1 MTIIGMLHHRLDPKT
16 VLKSY
21 AYAAVA
27 KAEGVDFFYFTPRK
41 VNFDNRTINGKVLE
55 DGQWQERVMPFPDVI
70 YNAGSPEK
78 LSVSKDIINK
88 LKREIP
94 FTTHSIGN
102 KWNVMERLKE
112 AKEFE
117 KYIIPTEIVKN
128 IDVFHSYIAHH
139 KKIVFKP
146 IDGRKGK
153 GIYFII
159 KIGDTFEVR
168 QNSDNRMYSKPQ
180 LNALVNELLATGTFI
195 MQPYIQSKMKSGQVY
210 DFRLHVQKNGEGKW
224 VVTTVYPR
232 IAPHGS
238 IIPNINNG
246 GYTNY
251 LDPFLEQEFQEEAYN
266 IRRMLEHFSLS
277 LARHLDDIQMTKFG
291 EVIDEIGIDVGLD
304 AQQRI
309 WVYEVNWRPGCPPA
323 FYLELD
329 VVIHSIRYAKYLAE
343 NKPHVKKARV
353 KQKPNLVD
361 SKPKQVEPKPTIVEP
376 IPKPVE
382 QKPTYGA
389 AKTEKPIIAITG
401 SAGKTTSKA
410 FLGSILSKKW
420 NVFESKDYWNTTEHT
435 KKHAEEIN
443 DSHQAVVL
451 EYGMAY
457 PGIITNHCSIIQPN
471 ISIVTNIGLAHVGNF
486 DGDVRLV
493 AKAKSELIQG
503 MDQQG
508 LLILNKDDEN
518 SKYLLTDQF
527 KGKILTTGV
536 KTDADYRA
544 YDIQYKENGM
554 SFKMKLQGQEIQLF
568 IPILGE
574 HHVYN
579 ALNAIAVADYLGF
592 TPQDI
597 KAGLHFK
604 KPPRRL
610 TVYNCRE
617 NITVIDDTVHSHP
630 QGVRA
635 ALEVLTN
642 VGKKRRIAII
652 GQMRELG
659 DLREEEY
666 RKLGEHIADQS
677 IDLLITYG
685 FRTEEIGAAA
695 KAKGMKQENIYH
707 YTNKDQLHA
716 LLEKLVKPDD
726 TILVKGA
733 SKTNMFETVKFL
745 DDTFKE

>member
-1 MTIIGMLHHRLDPKT
+1 MTIIGMLHHRLDPTT

-21 AYAAVA
+21 AFAAVA
-27 KAEGVDFFYFTPRK
+27 KAEGATFFYFTPKSVDFAKRSIRAK
-41 VNFDNRTINGKVLE
+41 VYE
-55 DGQWQERVMPFPDVI
+55 DGQWQEKTMPFPDVI

-78 LSVSKDIINK
+78 LSVSKEIIDR
-88 LKREIP
+88 LKEEIP

-102 KWNVMERLKE
+102 KWNVMKRLQE

-117 KYIIPTEIVKN
+117 QYLIPSEIVK
-128 IDVFHSYIAHH
+128 DADLFHKFVNYY
-139 KKIVFKP
+139 KRVVFKP

-153 GIYFII
+153 GIYFIM
-159 KIGDTFEVR
+159 KAGAKYFEVR
-168 QNSDNRMYSKPQ
+168 KDSITTTYTKPQ
-180 LNALVNELLATGTFI
+180 LDALIKEQLASGTFI
-195 MQPYIQSKMKSGQVY
+195 MQPYIQSVTRSGQVY

-232 IAPHGS
+232 IAPNGS

-251 LDPFLEQEFQEEAYN
+251 LDPFLEQEFKEEAYN

-277 LARHLDDIQMTKFG
+277 LAHHLDEIQMAKFG

-304 AQQRI
+304 QNQKI
-309 WVYEVNWRPGCPPA
+309 WMYEVNWRPGCPPA

-329 VVIHSIRYAKYLAE
+329 VVIHSIRYAMYLAK
-343 NKPHVKKARV
+343 N
-353 KQKPNLVD
+353 QKPLKKKIVQQK
-361 SKPKQVEPKPTIVEP
+361 SKQVETK
-376 IPKPVE
+376 KSL
-382 QKPTYGA
+382 
-389 AKTEKPIIAITG
+389 PIIAITG
-401 SAGKTTSKA
+401 SAGKTTTKA
-410 FLGSILSKKW
+410 FVGSILSKKW

-435 KKHAEEIN
+435 KKHKEEIN
-443 DSHQAVVL
+443 DTHQAVVL

-486 DGDVRLV
+486 DGDVRGV
-493 AKAKSELIQG
+493 AKAKSELIHG

-508 LLILNKDDEN
+508 LLIVNQDDDN
-518 SKYLLTDQF
+518 SRYLETQQF
-527 KGKILTTGV
+527 KGKIITVGI
-536 KTDADYRA
+536 KKEADYRA
-544 YDIQYKENGM
+544 YDLQYKDVGM
-554 SFKMKLQGQEIQLF
+554 SFKMKLHGQEIDLY

-579 ALNAIAVADYLGF
+579 ALNAVAVADLLGF
-592 TPQDI
+592 SPLDI
-597 KAGLHFK
+597 QAGLNFK

-610 TVYNCRE
+610 TIYNCRDD
-617 NITVIDDTVHSHP
+617 ITVIDDTVHSHP

-635 ALEVLTN
+635 ALDVLTN
-642 VGKKRRIAII
+642 IATNRKVAII

-659 DLREEEY
+659 VLREEEY
-666 RKLGEHIADQS
+666 RKVGEYVHEIG
-677 IDLLITYG
+677 IDEFITYG
-685 FRTEEIGAAA
+685 FRTDEMSNAAI
-695 KAKGMKQENIYH
+695 AKGMDPARVHHFI
-707 YTNKDQLHA
+707 NKDQLHV
-716 LLEKLVKPDD
+716 LLEKLIKPHD

-745 DDTFKE
+745 DQTFKEE

>member
-1 MTIIGMLHHRLDPKT
+1 
-16 VLKSY
+16 
-21 AYAAVA
+21 
-27 KAEGVDFFYFTPRK
+27 
-41 VNFDNRTINGKVLE
+41 
-55 DGQWQERVMPFPDVI
+55 
-70 YNAGSPEK
+70 
-78 LSVSKDIINK
+78 
-88 LKREIP
+88 
-94 FTTHSIGN
+94 
-102 KWNVMERLKE
+102 MERLKE
-112 AKEFE
+112 AKEFDQ
-117 KYIIPTEIVKN
+117 YIIPTEIVKN
-128 IDVFHSYIAHH
+128 TDVFHSYIAHH

-159 KIGDTFEVR
+159 KIGDHFEVR
-168 QNSDNRMYSKPQ
+168 QNSENRMYSKQQ
-180 LNALVNELLATGTFI
+180 LNALIHELLTTGTFI

-251 LDPFLEQEFQEEAYN
+251 LDPFLEQEFQEEAFN

-304 AQQRI
+304 AQQKI
-309 WVYEVNWRPGCPPA
+309 WIYEVNWRPGCPPA

-343 NKPHVKKARV
+343 NQQPIKKSKP
-353 KQKPNLVD
+353 KPTVSNTKTVVPKPAD
-361 SKPKQVEPKPTIVEP
+361 SKPKQVEVKATSNH
-376 IPKPVE
+376 
-382 QKPTYGA
+382 
-389 AKTEKPIIAITG
+389 AKFDKPIIAITG

-486 DGDVRLV
+486 DGDVRKV

-508 LLILNKDDEN
+508 LLILNKDDDN
-518 SKYLLTDQF
+518 SNYLLTDQF
-527 KGKILTTGV
+527 KGKILTTGIH
-536 KTDADYRA
+536 TEADYRA
-544 YDIQYKENGM
+544 YDIQYKESGM
-554 SFKMKLQGQEIQLF
+554 AFKMELQGQEIQLF

-579 ALNAIAVADYLGF
+579 ALNAVAVADYLGF
-592 TPQDI
+592 TPQEI

-610 TVYNCRE
+610 TVYNCRDH
-617 NITVIDDTVHSHP
+617 ITVIDDTVHSHP

-635 ALEVLTN
+635 ALNVLTN
-642 VGKKRRIAII
+642 VSNKRRVAII

-666 RKLGEHIADQS
+666 RKLGEFIVEQG

-695 KAKGMKQENIYH
+695 IAKGMDSNKIYH
-707 YTNKDQLHA
+707 FTNKDQLHA
-716 LLEKLVKPDD
+716 LLEKIIEPHD

-745 DDTFKE
+745 DQTFKA